1 MNTSPRRL
9 RAAAL
14 ILFAVAA
21 CGLLW
26 AGKDKDQDAKRHYA
40 LIFGTVFGPDE
51 RPFYGARV
59 LVHPQGKKQ
68 PKWELTSNHDGE
80 FAVRVP
86 PGPEDYVVEIQAEI
100 VPVENGKPQMH
111 RKKRLQNQTTV
122 HITKEERQ
130 DIGLHLK

>member
-21 CGLLW
+21 SGLLW
-26 AGKDKDQDAKRHYA
+26 AGKDKDQDAKKHYA

-59 LVHPQGKKQ
+59 LVHPQGKKH
-68 PKWELTSNHDGE
+68 PKWELTSDHDGE

-100 VPVENGKPQMH
+100 VPVEDGKPPMH
-111 RKKRLQNQTTV
+111 RKKRLQQQTTV
-122 HITKEERQ
+122 HIIKEERQ

>member
-1 MNTSPRRL
+1 MNISPRRP
-9 RAAAL
+9 RVAAL
-14 ILFAVAA
+14 ILFAVAVS
-21 CGLLW
+21 GLSW
-26 AGKDKDQDAKRHYA
+26 AGKDKDQEAGKHYA

-51 RPFYGARV
+51 QPFYGARI
-59 LVHPQGKKQ
+59 LIHPQGKKH
-68 PKWELTSNHDGE
+68 PKWELSSDHVGE

-86 PGPEDYVVEIQAEI
+86 PGPEDYVVEVQAEI

-111 RKKRLQNQTTV
+111 KKKRVQDQTTL

>member
-1 MNTSPRRL
+1 MNISPRRL

-21 CGLLW
+21 SGLLW
-26 AGKDKDQDAKRHYA
+26 AGKDKDQDAKKHYA

-68 PKWELTSNHDGE
+68 PKWELTSDHDGE

-100 VPVENGKPQMH
+100 VPVEDGKPRMH
-111 RKKRLQNQTTV
+111 KKKRIQDQTTV

>member
-21 CGLLW
+21 SGLMW
-26 AGKDKDQDAKRHYA
+26 AGKDKDQEAKKHYA

-59 LVHPQGKKQ
+59 LVHPKGKKQ

-100 VPVENGKPQMH
+100 VPVEGGKPQMH
-111 RKKRLQNQTTV
+111 QKKRLQNQTTL